1 MLMVKTLGGGTIV
14 VLPKSCLKN
23 FNLDLVSY
31 LSLLPGQ
38 ISVGCR
44 GNGFIH
50 PSTHPPSD
58 TMGARS
64 PMQGAF
70 KRIITGA
77 LFFLF
82 TLFVAV
88 VGYMGF
94 GWELMD
100 AVYMVVITIFGVGYG
115 EVQPIESPAQKIFTM
130 IVIFAGTTSAV
141 YIVGGFIQ
149 MVTEGEINK
158 ALNAKL
164 KERSIASLEQHVIV
178 CGFSPM
184 GQILAQ
190 QLHDNHEPFV
200 VIDPQAEQ
208 IIETFHYLAREGSPT
223 DEVFLETVG
232 VHRARALVTVMPDD
246 ATNVF
251 ITLTARELNPDLVI
265 LARGERP
272 STEKKL
278 RLAGAD
284 HIVLPDTISG
294 LRMAHLL
301 TRPTAIDFLGQPEE
315 RSYLND
321 LLSQIDV
328 QLDELMIPAQS
339 ALAGKTVRE
348 LEVRG
353 KGAFIVVAI
362 RLATGQLI
370 VRPSPS
376 QILNGRDGLVVLG
389 HRIDIPKFAKRY
401 GLPNTPVADRS
412 FVEGQLAQPGGSS
425 LGNGLAQGPL
435 GRGVSENNLLP
446 SSSRYQGAK
455 G

>member
-1 MLMVKTLGGGTIV
+1 M
-14 VLPKSCLKN
+14 PE
-23 FNLDLVSY
+23 
-31 LSLLPGQ
+31 
-38 ISVGCR
+38 
-44 GNGFIH
+44 
-50 PSTHPPSD
+50 
-58 TMGARS
+58 
-64 PMQGAF
+64 AF

-77 LFFLF
+77 LFFVF
-82 TLFVAV
+82 TLLVAV

-115 EVQPIESPAQKIFTM
+115 EVQPLESPAQKIFTI

-164 KERSIASLEQHVIV
+164 KERSIASLEHHVIV

-184 GQILAQ
+184 GQILTQ
-190 QLHDNHEPFV
+190 QLHANQEPFV

-208 IIETFHYLAREGSPT
+208 IIETFDYLARDGNPT
-223 DEVFLETVG
+223 DEMLLEDVG
-232 VHRARALVTVMPDD
+232 IHRARALVTVMPDD

-251 ITLTARELNPDLVI
+251 ITLTARELNSNLVI

-321 LLSQIDV
+321 LLGQIDV

-376 QILNGRDGLVVLG
+376 QVLNSRDGLVVLG

-401 GLPNTPVADRS
+401 GLTNTPVADRS
-412 FVEGQLAQPGGSS
+412 LATAQRTPSGEKGFAPGIAQP
-425 LGNGLAQGPL
+425 LPE
-435 GRGVSENNLLP
+435 RNLLP
-446 SSSRYQGAK
+446 PSSRYQGVK